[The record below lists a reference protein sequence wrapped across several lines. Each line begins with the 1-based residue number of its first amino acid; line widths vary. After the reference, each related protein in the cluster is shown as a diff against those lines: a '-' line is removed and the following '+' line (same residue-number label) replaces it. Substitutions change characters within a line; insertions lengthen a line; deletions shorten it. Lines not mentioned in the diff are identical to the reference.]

1 MHFNA
6 LLKTYTTLLPWN
18 LARRNLFISMI
29 LGLMSSGSVQQHKMA
44 IGVSGS
50 ATQSS
55 VCARI
60 RAFLRDFTFDFAD
73 ISKAL
78 ITISEL
84 RGLFEL
90 AIDRTNWKFGRTDIN
105 LLVLALV
112 IKDRFAIPLFWK
124 ALDNQGNSNSEERID
139 LLGQFIKVFG
149 IEKIGTLTA
158 DREFIGQAWIDF
170 LIQKSIPFYIR
181 IKDNRLMN
189 VTDLKG
195 FTFPVKALFEH
206 LKIGQKHHVSYVLDG
221 HHLYFAGTRSKDGDL
236 VIIMSNQNKDLEIL
250 DIYRKRWTIELMFKH
265 CKQNGFNLEDTHL
278 RHLDRI
284 EKLLA
289 VVASALLLCFKAGE
303 REEKKKPTPYKKTV
317 SAPAFCTFRRGFDF
331 LRKLLCSSKQK
342 AIKLIVS
349 LIPTPQNIRPSLC
362 N

>member
-1 MHFNA
+1 MGYLGSYEF
-6 LLKTYTTLLPWN
+6 LK
-18 LARRNLFISMI
+18 S
-29 LGLMSSGSVQQHKMA
+29 
-44 IGVSGS
+44 
-50 ATQSS
+50 
-55 VCARI
+55 
-60 RAFLRDFTFDFAD
+60 FTFNYGD
-73 ISKAL
+73 IAKVL
-78 ITISEL
+78 VTISEL

-124 ALDNQGNSNSEERID
+124 ALDKQGNSNSEERID

-149 IEKIGTLTA
+149 IEKIGALTA

-181 IKDNRLMN
+181 IKDNRLMELRDLK
-189 VTDLKG
+189 DLKG
-195 FTFPVKALFEH
+195 YTFPVKAMFEH
-206 LKIGQKHHVSYVLDG
+206 LKPGKKHVVPYDLDG

-236 VIIMSNQNKDLEIL
+236 VIVMSNQNKGLEIL
-250 DIYRKRWTIELMFKH
+250 KIYRKRWAIELMFKH
-265 CKQNGFNLEDTHL
+265 CKKNGFNLEDTHL
-278 RHLDRI
+278 KHLDRI

-303 REEKKKPTPYKKTV
+303 KEEKKKPTPYKKTV

-331 LRKLLCSSKQK
+331 LRRLLCSSKQK

-349 LIPTPQNIRPSLC
+349 LIPTPQKPQNIRLSLC